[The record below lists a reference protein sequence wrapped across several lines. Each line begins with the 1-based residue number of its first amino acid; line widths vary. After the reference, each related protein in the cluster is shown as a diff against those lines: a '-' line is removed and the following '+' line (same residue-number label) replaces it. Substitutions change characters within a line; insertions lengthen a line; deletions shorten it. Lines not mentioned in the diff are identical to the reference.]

1 MESEES
7 LGYHWGSWLGEGIQP
22 LDGLTEGDEVSSL
35 EPSLLLSLAGES
47 AASSPAAGT
56 GVAAV
61 RATQTNERAYKR
73 SDSVSKVEL
82 GCLKTDLENSVYLEL
97 ECHFPMDLS
106 VC

>member
-56 GVAAV
+56 GAAAV
-61 RATQTNERAYKR
+61 RATQTDERAYKGSDLR
-73 SDSVSKVEL
+73 SESRV
-82 GCLKTDLENSVYLEL
+82 GMFEN
-97 ECHFPMDLS
+97 
-106 VC
+106 